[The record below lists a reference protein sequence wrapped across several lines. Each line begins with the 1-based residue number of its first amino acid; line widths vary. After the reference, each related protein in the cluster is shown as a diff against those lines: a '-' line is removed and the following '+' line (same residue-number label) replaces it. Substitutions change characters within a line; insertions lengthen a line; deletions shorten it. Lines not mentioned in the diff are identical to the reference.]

1 MIESFLHDLLGSE
14 ESTFPDGVCTLN
26 FTKELVG
33 EGQDVSSDL
42 LAKFARDQKIIADF
56 GLRFMFEIQ
65 KDLVLLP
72 EVIDSIYR
80 AITRIIQAKPKALQA
95 VPDLPEDADE
105 EAKE

>member
-1 MIESFLHDLLGSE
+1 M
-14 ESTFPDGVCTLN
+14 
-26 FTKELVG
+26 
-33 EGQDVSSDL
+33 

-56 GLRFMFEIQ
+56 GLRFMFEIS

-72 EVIDSIYR
+72 EVVDSIYR
-80 AITRIIQAKPKALQA
+80 AITRIILAKPKALQT